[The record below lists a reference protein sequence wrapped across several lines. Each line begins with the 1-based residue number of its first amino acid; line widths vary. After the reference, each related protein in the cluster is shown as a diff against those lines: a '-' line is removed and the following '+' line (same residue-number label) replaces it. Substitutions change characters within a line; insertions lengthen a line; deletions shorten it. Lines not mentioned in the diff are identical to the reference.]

1 MSLERALAHFRNHQE
16 KFSEE
21 HYRQFVLIHDEEV
34 EGFYDDEMSAYMAG
48 QKKFKLGSFRA
59 YPVVTH
65 THYMYGVASS
75 GPGGGQSGDGCLAA

>member
-21 HYRQFVLIHDEEV
+21 HHRQFVLIHDEEV

-48 QKKFKLGSFRA
+48 QKKFKPGSFLLRQCIRRDEETPA
-59 YPVVTH
+59 IFRSR
-65 THYMYGVASS
+65 VA
-75 GPGGGQSGDGCLAA
+75 